1 MPVALLLAY
10 DGTDFLGYQR
20 QPDRHEPTVQSVLE
34 KALDHL
40 DGGPVKTSVAGR
52 TDAGVHAQGN
62 VVSFNPRRQERFGP
76 DEWRNAVN
84 ALTSKNLAVR
94 AALTVADGVDARR
107 SATERAYRYRVL
119 CDPIRDPLRE
129 RYTHRVRSQVTI
141 AAMQDACQNLVGI
154 HDFGA
159 FGHSPSNQTGKPR
172 RTTMRD
178 LRKAAITQHDDE
190 IWFDFA
196 ANAFLTGMV
205 RRMVGTLLMVGL
217 GFMTPADFA
226 AILAA
231 RQIIHPGPAAPAQGL
246 CLMRVAYP
254 PGTIQWP
261 ADNMME
267 NGRS

>member
-20 QPDRHEPTVQSVLE
+20 QPDRHEPTVQSALE

-52 TDAGVHAQGN
+52 TDAGVHAQGQ
-62 VVSFNPRRQERFGP
+62 VVTFTARRQEHFQP
-76 DEWRNAVN
+76 AEWRNAIN
-84 ALTSKNLAVR
+84 GLTPRNLAVR
-94 AALTVADGVDARR
+94 AVQTVAEGVDARR
-107 SATERAYRYRVL
+107 TATERSYRYRVL
-119 CDPIRDPLRE
+119 CDPTRDPLRE
-129 RYTHRVRSQVTI
+129 RYAYRVRSRVTL
-141 AAMQDACQNLVGI
+141 AAMQDACQGLSGI
-154 HDFGA
+154 HDFAA
-159 FGHSPSNQTGKPR
+159 FGHSPTNRPGRPK

-178 LRKAAITQHDDE
+178 LRTAAITQHGDE

-205 RRMVGTLLMVGL
+205 RRMVGTLLLVGL

-231 RQIIHPGPAAPAQGL
+231 RQIMHPGPAAPAHGL
-246 CLMRVAYP
+246 CLMRVTYP